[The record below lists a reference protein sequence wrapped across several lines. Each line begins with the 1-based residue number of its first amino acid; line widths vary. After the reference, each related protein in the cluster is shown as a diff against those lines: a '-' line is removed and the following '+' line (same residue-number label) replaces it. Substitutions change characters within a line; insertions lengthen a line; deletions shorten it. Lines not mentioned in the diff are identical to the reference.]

1 MNTPSELRYSLTDEW
16 VRVEGNV
23 AVIGVSD
30 YAQDSLSDVVFF
42 EAVVG
47 VGDMLKSK
55 DQIATLESVKAAADI
70 SSPISGKV
78 IAINEDLGSSPE
90 IVNSDPY
97 GKAWMVKIELANP
110 AELSVLLDAAAYDK
124 YLSEQSH

>member
-124 YLSEQSH
+124 YLSERSH